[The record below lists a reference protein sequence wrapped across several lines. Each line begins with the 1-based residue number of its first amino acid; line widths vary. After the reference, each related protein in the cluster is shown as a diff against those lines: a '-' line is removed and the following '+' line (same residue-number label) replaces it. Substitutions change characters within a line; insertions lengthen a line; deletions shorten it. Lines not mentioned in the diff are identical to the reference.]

1 MDLIYF
7 FLDITWVEAIFILF
21 FLSVILIAP
30 IYTRLI
36 GAIGKLKKEQIYFL
50 GLFSLVLMLI
60 SNIFNIDILWGI
72 SLCFLII
79 ISLALI
85 KKDKNYKE

>member
-1 MDLIYF
+1 MKL
-7 FLDITWVEAIFILF
+7 L
-21 FLSVILIAP
+21 
-30 IYTRLI
+30 
-36 GAIGKLKKEQIYFL
+36 GKLKKEQIYFL

-60 SNIFNIDILWGI
+60 SNIFNIDILRGI

>member
-1 MDLIYF
+1 MNL
-7 FLDITWVEAIFILF
+7 L
-21 FLSVILIAP
+21 
-30 IYTRLI
+30 
-36 GAIGKLKKEQIYFL
+36 GKLKKEQIYFL
-50 GLFSLVLMLI
+50 GLFSLILMLI

>member
-1 MDLIYF
+1 M
-7 FLDITWVEAIFILF
+7 ELF
-21 FLSVILIAP
+21 FSEGDKMKLL
-30 IYTRLI
+30 
-36 GAIGKLKKEQIYFL
+36 GKLKKEQIYFL

>member
-1 MDLIYF
+1 MKL
-7 FLDITWVEAIFILF
+7 L
-21 FLSVILIAP
+21 
-30 IYTRLI
+30 
-36 GAIGKLKKEQIYFL
+36 GKLKKEQIYFL

-60 SNIFNIDILWGI
+60 SNIFNIDILWSI
-72 SLCFLII
+72 SLCLLII

>member
-1 MDLIYF
+1 MKL
-7 FLDITWVEAIFILF
+7 L
-21 FLSVILIAP
+21 
-30 IYTRLI
+30 
-36 GAIGKLKKEQIYFL
+36 GKLKKEQIYFL

-60 SNIFNIDILWGI
+60 SNIFNINILWGI

-79 ISLALI
+79 VSLALI

>member
-1 MDLIYF
+1 MKL
-7 FLDITWVEAIFILF
+7 L
-21 FLSVILIAP
+21 
-30 IYTRLI
+30 
-36 GAIGKLKKEQIYFL
+36 GKLKKEQIYFL
-50 GLFSLVLMLI
+50 GSFSLVLMLI

-79 ISLALI
+79 VSLALI

>member
-1 MDLIYF
+1 MNL
-7 FLDITWVEAIFILF
+7 L
-21 FLSVILIAP
+21 
-30 IYTRLI
+30 
-36 GAIGKLKKEQIYFL
+36 GKLKKEQIYFL

-60 SNIFNIDILWGI
+60 SDIFNIDILWGI

-79 ISLALI
+79 VSLALI

>member
-1 MDLIYF
+1 MKL
-7 FLDITWVEAIFILF
+7 L
-21 FLSVILIAP
+21 
-30 IYTRLI
+30 
-36 GAIGKLKKEQIYFL
+36 GKLKKEQIYFL

-79 ISLALI
+79 FSLALI

>member
-1 MDLIYF
+1 MKL
-7 FLDITWVEAIFILF
+7 L
-21 FLSVILIAP
+21 
-30 IYTRLI
+30 
-36 GAIGKLKKEQIYFL
+36 GKLKKEQIYFL

-79 ISLALI
+79 VSLTLI

>member
-1 MDLIYF
+1 MKL
-7 FLDITWVEAIFILF
+7 
-21 FLSVILIAP
+21 LS
-30 IYTRLI
+30 
-36 GAIGKLKKEQIYFL
+36 KLKKEQIYFL

-79 ISLALI
+79 VSLALI

>member
-1 MDLIYF
+1 MNL
-7 FLDITWVEAIFILF
+7 L
-21 FLSVILIAP
+21 
-30 IYTRLI
+30 
-36 GAIGKLKKEQIYFL
+36 GKLKKEQIYFL

-79 ISLALI
+79 VSLALI
-85 KKDKNYKE
+85 KKDKNYKDFLIILLI

>member
-1 MDLIYF
+1 MKL
-7 FLDITWVEAIFILF
+7 L
-21 FLSVILIAP
+21 
-30 IYTRLI
+30 
-36 GAIGKLKKEQIYFL
+36 GKLKKEQIYFL

-60 SNIFNIDILWGI
+60 SNIFNIDILWSI

>member
-1 MDLIYF
+1 MNL
-7 FLDITWVEAIFILF
+7 L
-21 FLSVILIAP
+21 
-30 IYTRLI
+30 
-36 GAIGKLKKEQIYFL
+36 GKLKKEQIYFL

-79 ISLALI
+79 VSLALI

>member
-1 MDLIYF
+1 MNL
-7 FLDITWVEAIFILF
+7 L
-21 FLSVILIAP
+21 
-30 IYTRLI
+30 
-36 GAIGKLKKEQIYFL
+36 GKLKKEQIYFL

>member
-1 MDLIYF
+1 MKL
-7 FLDITWVEAIFILF
+7 L
-21 FLSVILIAP
+21 
-30 IYTRLI
+30 
-36 GAIGKLKKEQIYFL
+36 GKLKKEQIYFL

-79 ISLALI
+79 VSLALI

>member
-1 MDLIYF
+1 MNL
-7 FLDITWVEAIFILF
+7 L
-21 FLSVILIAP
+21 
-30 IYTRLI
+30 
-36 GAIGKLKKEQIYFL
+36 GKLKKEQIYFL
-50 GLFSLVLMLI
+50 GLFSLVLILI

>member
-1 MDLIYF
+1 MKL
-7 FLDITWVEAIFILF
+7 L
-21 FLSVILIAP
+21 
-30 IYTRLI
+30 
-36 GAIGKLKKEQIYFL
+36 GKLKKEQIYFL

-79 ISLALI
+79 ISLVLI

>member
-1 MDLIYF
+1 MKL
-7 FLDITWVEAIFILF
+7 L
-21 FLSVILIAP
+21 
-30 IYTRLI
+30 
-36 GAIGKLKKEQIYFL
+36 GKLKKEQIYFL